1 MILLF
6 HKQDKGGAVS
16 LLVSDNKELIISV
29 MFAFAGLSGIIFL
42 CLLKKIKQAIA
53 IIKSAAL
60 FVAEVKPVFFVS
72 LILALCNI
80 LFFAWW

>member
-6 HKQDKGGAVS
+6 HKKDNGRAAS
-16 LLVSDNKELIISV
+16 LLVSDTNELVISV
-29 MFAFAGLSGIIFL
+29 MFAFAGLSGIIYL
-42 CLLKKIKQAIA
+42 CLFKKIKQVIA

-72 LILALCNI
+72 LILALCNY